1 MSRLDNFIR
10 SLASPVSKGER
21 NVDPEATAGDAR
33 RRAEWRRRRRRY
45 NSGGNTVEKQSVD
58 RRAQAF
64 AAIEQTVAERG
75 GMRKPYDPLFLRDIS
90 ANAVVQA
97 YIDTLAQD
105 VASASWS
112 IRARDED
119 ADVDDET
126 LAKAERWLRNLH
138 PELTFADVLEGTTR
152 IMLEL
157 GDATWV
163 KHYYENSNE
172 LAEIVGVDSSTMFKR
187 VDDYGITEGYIQAS
201 RRTKDISNKFDE
213 DEVVWFSWS
222 GREDRHY
229 GQGPLEK
236 AQNEVELLEELA
248 EKERLDLIAG
258 SNPGVISPDYTDEF
272 GGTVNDEDWD
282 TFVEEMML
290 DEGERHRVG
299 YSKIPVDFQP
309 ITSNYQ
315 ELQVLERSKYWVTVI
330 GSVFKVNP
338 SYAGFDFENVNRAT
352 DETQQEAY
360 AQRGFRVTLRQL
372 EESINRGLIWE
383 ELSDDVRFEFER
395 EQTASEKQTR
405 ASLVREQAEA
415 GKEMAE
421 ALEGS
426 DAGVSIRDGKLIVE
440 DGELSAP
447 DDGGGGGGFFASVDD
462 PVEADGVIR
471 TKSYAKEIPDAVLD
485 EISTDRFVPPESVA
499 DECRR
504 ALELIDEHGRDTAS
518 GGTSEALARA
528 RQIVDHYESG
538 DPLIG
543 TNDDGVPYVVEIA
556 NFFARH
562 RAQGNHE
569 FDDDE
574 HENRYEDPGWLAD
587 KLWGGDPGFDWA
599 TALAERIDEVESE
612 LIESAGGS
620 GKANSDDVADTVVAR
635 LSDDEWASYDRALL
649 EAHATQIQPDSVDDI
664 EKRAWNRDDEVPEYV
679 REGVLNAIDRG
690 AIFEQIESVPGTL
703 RETLEDILRDSLTQS
718 QGWSLD
724 SIVDRLSDAFPGVG
738 TDDLETVART
748 ETTSVLNEAREAGY
762 ESREDADRF
771 RYYWQGSEDSRTTQA
786 CTDIMIATGT
796 ASGTPETDFSEV
808 PGEAVDMTTLK
819 RLEREASDYH
829 FPDLQFREHVP
840 HINCRKTFVRDAS
853 ADIDIDV
860 DVPGHEEFNE
870 EFSKAACT
878 CDHDDPVVYDD
889 VVGRI
894 RKYVDSRSSRER
906 QIEQALGESI
916 VQVLRRAF
924 DESGGTVEGA
934 KRAINRRLEASPSYD
949 HDADGLLSK
958 PTLYNYRDKYESRI
972 DDVAG

>member
-126 LAKAERWLRNLH
+126 LAKMERWLRNLH
-138 PELTFADVLEGTTR
+138 PELTFADVLEETTR
-152 IMLEL
+152 ILLEL

-163 KHYYENSNE
+163 KHYYENSND
-172 LAEIVGVDSSTMFKR
+172 LAEIVAVDSSTMFKR
-187 VDDYGITEGYIQAS
+187 VDDFGITDGYIQAS
-201 RRTKDISNKFDE
+201 RRTKGISNKFGD

-222 GREDRHY
+222 GRPDRHY

-315 ELQVLERSKYWVTVI
+315 ELQVLERSKYWVTVL

-372 EESINRGLIWE
+372 EESLNRGLIWE
-383 ELSDDVRFEFER
+383 ELSEDVRFEFER
-395 EQTASEKQTR
+395 EQTASEKESR

-426 DAGVSIRDGKLIVE
+426 EASVSIRDGKLIVE

-462 PVEADGVIR
+462 PAEADGVI
-471 TKSYAKEIPDAVLD
+471 SAKTDGRWELAVED
-485 EISTDRFVPPESVA
+485 GVEGYRNTDTGEFVPADEADVDTVA
-499 DECRR
+499 D
-504 ALELIDEHGRDTAS
+504 I
-518 GGTSEALARA
+518 
-528 RQIVDHYESG
+528 
-538 DPLIG
+538 
-543 TNDDGVPYVVEIA
+543 NDG
-556 NFFARH
+556 
-562 RAQGNHE
+562 
-569 FDDDE
+569 
-574 HENRYEDPGWLAD
+574 
-587 KLWGGDPGFDWA
+587 
-599 TALAERIDEVESE
+599 
-612 LIESAGGS
+612 GGS

-724 SIVDRLSDAFPGVG
+724 SIVDRLADAFPGVDV
-738 TDDLETVART
+738 DDLETVART

-808 PGEAVDMTTLK
+808 PGEAVDMATLK

-934 KRAINRRLEASPSYD
+934 KRAINRRLESSPSYD

-972 DDVAG
+972 DDVTG